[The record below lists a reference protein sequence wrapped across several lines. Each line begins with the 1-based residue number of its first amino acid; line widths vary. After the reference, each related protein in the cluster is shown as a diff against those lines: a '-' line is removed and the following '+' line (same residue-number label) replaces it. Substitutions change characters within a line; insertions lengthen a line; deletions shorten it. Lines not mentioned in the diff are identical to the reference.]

1 MVSFT
6 AAVLLAAGTLA
17 SPLEHEAR
25 QANCPAIHI
34 FGARET
40 TVPPGMGTAG
50 PIVQS
55 IIQAHPGA
63 TSEAIDYPACGGQGN
78 CGGVQYGDSVK
89 AGTAAAA
96 KAIND
101 FNARCPD
108 TQLVLI
114 GYSQGGQIFDNAFC
128 GGGDSN
134 SGISDTSIP
143 ISEAAQ
149 EMVKA
154 AIFCGDPRH
163 IAGLAYAVGTCQAS
177 GFAPRPAGFVCPHED
192 KVQLYCDSTDPYCCN
207 GNDANSHQQY
217 GNKYGAQILE
227 FVNARLT

>member
-6 AAVLLAAGTLA
+6 AAILLAAGALA
-17 SPLEHEAR
+17 TPLEHEAR
-25 QANCPAIHI
+25 QASCPPIHV

-40 TVPPGMGTAG
+40 TAPAGMGTAG
-50 PIVQS
+50 PIVQA
-55 IIQAHPGA
+55 IVQAHPGA
-63 TSEAIDYPACGGQGN
+63 TSEAIDYPACGGQGQ
-78 CGGVQYGDSVK
+78 CGGIQYGDSVK
-89 AGTAAAA
+89 AGTAAVA
-96 KAIND
+96 KAVNA
-101 FNARCPD
+101 FNEKCPE
-108 TQLVLI
+108 TQIVLI

-128 GGGDSN
+128 GGGDTH
-134 SGISDTSIP
+134 SGISDTAIP

-149 EMVKA
+149 KMVKA

-177 GFAPRPAGFVCPHED
+177 GFAPRPNGFECPYED
-192 KVQLYCDSTDPYCCN
+192 RVQLYCDATDPYCCN

-217 GNKYGAQILE
+217 GNKYRAQIME